1 MSLTSFITVA
11 AESGGEPAVPAPV
24 VGLIAFAILLAL
36 LFGLT
41 QFGKGRDHS

>member
-1 MSLTSFITVA
+1 MSLTSFITLA
-11 AESGGEPAVPAPV
+11 AESGGEPAIPAPL

-41 QFGKGRDHS
+41 MFGKGRDHS